1 MPDANVHQVLWTGG
15 WDSTF
20 RVCELLLVH
29 GRTVQPWYVIDRERR
44 TTAREMRTMAR
55 IAAEIERRDRDARA
69 RLLRPQVRE
78 RADLEIPADLAA
90 AARSVRARYRLP
102 EQYVFLA
109 ALVEAEQVATIEIA
123 IDERREMPY
132 LRDAVLAAGPGP
144 APDDW
149 WSVDPEDNPADLARI
164 FAGMRLPVCEM
175 TKTDMEMRAKAAG
188 FADVLELTWF
198 CRWPTIL
205 GHPCGQCVPCSDLRG
220 SALERRIPPDSDLR
234 RRLHRWRWGWVRQA
248 ESARIRA
255 RAAGERLRG

>member
-1 MPDANVHQVLWTGG
+1 MAVSGD
-15 WDSTF
+15 
-20 RVCELLLVH
+20 
-29 GRTVQPWYVIDRERR
+29 TVVVNGE
-44 TTAREMRTMAR
+44 TE
-55 IAAEIERRDRDARA
+55 
-69 RLLRPQVRE
+69 V
-78 RADLEIPADLAA
+78 PAQTYAQQATDLAA